1 MTQENKQHIPKQF
14 TAQYYNDKYFADPV
28 GKAFHKSNGTIQ
40 HWGYRNPM
48 GDFVGAL
55 SIARAWYI
63 LFRPKNMLDVGC
75 GRGTFC
81 AYAHKVGIEAEG
93 FDFSEYAITHR
104 FWKCKRKWLRVHDA
118 TEPWPYPDN
127 SFDLVVALD
136 FYEHVY
142 ESDLAFVISEMY
154 RVAKKWIFLQ
164 IAVAG
169 TGELQGREEEG
180 YILKKGEPIPIELEG
195 CVVAGHVTLQKESF
209 WYEKLKHG
217 DWVVRRGL
225 VERFRSLVDPS
236 VIRNW
241 LLNSIIILSRRE

>member
-48 GDFVGAL
+48 GDFAGAL

-104 FWKCKRKWLRVHDA
+104 YWKCKRKWIRVHDA
-118 TEPWPYPDN
+118 TEPWPYRDS
-127 SFDLVVALD
+127 SFDLVTALD
-136 FYEHVY
+136 FFEHLYLDDV
-142 ESDLAFVISEMY
+142 DFVIDEMY
-154 RVAKKWIFLQ
+154 RVAKKWVFLQ
-164 IAVAG
+164 IATVDG
-169 TGELQGREEEG
+169 VKEKG
-180 YILKKGEPIPIELEG
+180 YVLRKGEAVPIELEPYA
-195 CVVAGHVTLQKESF
+195 VAGHCTVCTEGWWLNR
-209 WYEKLKHG
+209 LKKV
-217 DWVVRRGL
+217 DWVARRDL
-225 VERFRSLVDPS
+225 VERFRSLVDPNI
-236 VIRNW
+236 IRNW